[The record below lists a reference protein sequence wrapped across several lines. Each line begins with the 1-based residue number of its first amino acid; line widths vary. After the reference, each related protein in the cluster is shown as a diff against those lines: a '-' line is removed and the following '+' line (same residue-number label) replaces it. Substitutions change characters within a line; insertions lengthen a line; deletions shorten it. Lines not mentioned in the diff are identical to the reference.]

1 MQSHESLNLEG
12 EGRGVFREM
21 RQKRKD
27 SKHERVSTHHC
38 ISEGAG
44 REPGAQE
51 CMWSLGAGKG
61 PQLTTRKEVG
71 PRCSN
76 SKEGHPANTIN
87 EQERS
92 SSETSADFC
101 LQNGEVVND
110 V

>member
-1 MQSHESLNLEG
+1 M
-12 EGRGVFREM
+12 FREM

-27 SKHERVSTHHC
+27 SKCERDSTHHC
-38 ISEGAG
+38 SSEGAG

-51 CMWSLGAGKG
+51 YTWSLGAGKG
-61 PQLTTRKEVG
+61 PQLTTSKEVG

-76 SKEGHPANTIN
+76 SKEGHPANTMN
-87 EQERS
+87 EQEHS

-101 LQNGEVVND
+101 LQNEEVVND